1 MLTLSLN
8 GQMSFP
14 RRRESRQ
21 TDNLSKVIVD
31 SRLRGN
37 DRKTT
42 LGGSSLLTARV
53 YSVILISI
61 PAPTN
66 PDHMLLDKLLPNLPL
81 TLSETL
87 IYVVAGI
94 GIILITYAVFLE
106 MERRQDLV
114 MMLGASCLFV
124 YALYTENTIFMIATA
139 GLGIASA
146 IEFGEILFGLHKH
159 SPEDL
164 KKYRLLK

>member
-1 MLTLSLN
+1 
-8 GQMSFP
+8 
-14 RRRESRQ
+14 
-21 TDNLSKVIVD
+21 
-31 SRLRGN
+31 
-37 DRKTT
+37 
-42 LGGSSLLTARV
+42 
-53 YSVILISI
+53 
-61 PAPTN
+61 
-66 PDHMLLDKLLPNLPL
+66 MLLDKLLPNLPL